1 MLRSSRR
8 RSILM
13 TMTKH
18 TVTHLALGLGLVSL
32 LAIHHNAYGQEM
44 GQTQTQRGTEPVI
57 IIEEPAPE
65 PEPKTPSLEGP
76 TYLDRVVD
84 RTQYIIGPGDRLGI
98 GIAGQ
103 TPSTIDVTVNPE
115 GNVFIPAIG
124 PVYVAKMSLAEAKSV
139 IVQFLREYYPNSE
152 VSISL
157 LEVRRFRV
165 AVSGAVKRAG
175 LQTVTANTRASEA
188 VELAGLMSNASHRG
202 VHLIREDDTIRVDL
216 TAFSRLG
223 DQSSNPYIREGDILV
238 VPVHHSRWGNVRISG
253 AVKEPREF
261 EYVDGETV
269 GDVIE
274 LAYGFAPN
282 ADTTDVE
289 LWRFEEGDT
298 VATRVSWEAGTSYT
312 DWIETPLAAD
322 DHVIIRGVEDYRR
335 SSSVQITGEV
345 LRPGI
350 YVFPGRNVSLLSLV
364 DSAGWFTPEADLGN
378 IRVARGKLPQW
389 ETEYRR
395 RLEQLPQELLTE
407 AENDWLL
414 ADAIS
419 VPGRISTDFI
429 KLFVQR
435 DRDYDVFLSDKDVVT
450 VPPHSRFV
458 SVLGRV
464 VRPGLVPHS
473 SGQGFDYYLDRAGGF
488 AWRADRGGSFVV
500 KGGTGATVKRGN
512 IEDITPGDLI
522 VVPTKR
528 GIDFWQGFKDAL
540 VVTANLATIYLV
552 IDQAVD

>member
-1 MLRSSRR
+1 MR
-8 RSILM
+8 
-13 TMTKH
+13 TMIRPTIA
-18 TVTHLALGLGLVSL
+18 HLTLGLGLVSL
-32 LAIHHNAYGQEM
+32 LAVNSTAYGQAK
-44 GQTQTQRGTEPVI
+44 TQTQRGTDPVI
-57 IIEEPAPE
+57 IIEEPQPE
-65 PEPKTPSLEGP
+65 PEPKAPSLEGP
-76 TYLDRVVD
+76 AYLDRVVD
-84 RTQYIIGPGDRLGI
+84 RTRYIVGPGDRLGI

-124 PVYVAKMSLAEAKSV
+124 PVSVAKLSLAEAKTA

-152 VSISL
+152 VSVSL

-165 AVSGAVKRAG
+165 AVSGAVTRAG

-188 VELAGLMSNASHRG
+188 IELAGLAPNASQRG

-216 TAFSRLG
+216 AAFSRLG

-238 VPVHHSRWGNVRISG
+238 VPVHDRRWGNVRISG
-253 AVKEPREF
+253 AVKEPKEF
-261 EYVDGETV
+261 EFVDGETV

-282 ADTTDVE
+282 ADTNDVE

-298 VATRVSWEAGTSYT
+298 VATRVPWESGTSYT
-312 DWIETPLAAD
+312 DWIATPLAAD
-322 DHVIIRGVEDYRR
+322 DHVIVRGVEDYRR
-335 SSSVQITGEV
+335 SSSVQIKGEV

-364 DSAGWFTPEADLGN
+364 DSARGFTPEADLGN
-378 IRVARGKLPQW
+378 IRVARGQLPEW
-389 ETEYRR
+389 ETEYRQ

-407 AENDWLL
+407 AESDWLL

-435 DRDYDVFLSDKDVVT
+435 DRDYDVFLSDDDVVT
-450 VPPHSRFV
+450 VPPHSPFV
-458 SVLGRV
+458 SVIGRV

-500 KGGTGATVKRGN
+500 KGGTGATVKRGSVR
-512 IEDITPGDLI
+512 DITPGDLI

-552 IDQAVD
+552 IDQAVN

>member
-1 MLRSSRR
+1 
-8 RSILM
+8 M
-13 TMTKH
+13 TMTKS
-18 TVTHLALGLGLVSL
+18 TIIHLSLGLGLVSL
-32 LAIHHNAYGQEM
+32 LALNDMAYGQAK
-44 GQTQTQRGTEPVI
+44 TQTQRGTEPVI
-57 IIEEPAPE
+57 IIEEPQPE

-84 RTQYIIGPGDRLGI
+84 RTRYIVGPGDRLGI

-103 TPSTIDVTVNPE
+103 TPSTIDVMVTPE
-115 GNVFIPAIG
+115 GNVFIPTIG
-124 PVYVAKMSLAEAKSV
+124 PVYVAKMSLDDAKTA
-139 IVQFLREYYPNSE
+139 IVQFLREYYPSSK

-165 AVSGAVKRAG
+165 AVSGAVKHAG

-188 VELAGLMSNASHRG
+188 IDLAGLATNASQRG
-202 VHLIREDDTIRVDL
+202 VHLVREDDTIRVDL
-216 TAFSRLG
+216 TSFSRLG

-238 VPVHHSRWGNVRISG
+238 VPIHHPRWGNVRISG
-253 AVKEPREF
+253 AVKEEREF
-261 EYVDGETV
+261 EFVEGETV
-269 GDVIE
+269 GDLIQ

-282 ADTTDVE
+282 ADTNDVE
-289 LWRFEEGDT
+289 LWRFVNGDT
-298 VATRVSWEAGTSYT
+298 VATRIAWGNGTSFT

-322 DHVIIRGVEDYRR
+322 DHIIVRGVEDYRR

-364 DSAGWFTPEADLGN
+364 DSAGGFTPEADITG
-378 IRVARGKLPQW
+378 IRVARARLPQW

-407 AENDWLL
+407 SESDWLL

-419 VPGRISTDFI
+419 VPGRISTDFV

-435 DRDYDVFLSDKDVVT
+435 DREYDVFLSDEDAVT
-450 VPPHSRFV
+450 VPPHSPFV
-458 SVLGRV
+458 SVIGRV

-473 SGQGFDYYLDRAGGF
+473 SGEGFDYYLDRAGGF

-500 KGGTGATVKRGN
+500 KGGTGATVKRGDVR
-512 IEDITPGDLI
+512 DITSGDLI